1 MVSMPNIA
9 QALKAEISRI
19 SRKEIKALV
28 NPLRRSNTIL
38 KRTAADLK
46 KKIRILETENKRLS
60 SFYNTIPQQ
69 EQESAQAENKLRL
82 TSKGIKKLRMKL
94 GLSQEG
100 FAKLLGVSGQAVN
113 AMEHKN
119 GRVKLR
125 SATLSNLLSVRKIGK
140 REAQKRLNET
150 KRKK

>member
-1 MVSMPNIA
+1 MPNVA
-9 QALKAEISRI
+9 QALKAEIVRI
-19 SRKEIKALV
+19 SRKEIKTAV
-28 NPLRRSNTIL
+28 NPLRRSNTAL
-38 KRTAADLK
+38 KRSAAELK

-60 SFYNTIPQQ
+60 SFHNAIPQQ
-69 EQESAQAENKLRL
+69 EQESAQTENKLRL

-94 GLSQEG
+94 GLSQEA

-119 GRVKLR
+119 GSVKLR

-140 REAQKRLNET
+140 REAQKRLKDT